1 MDELSFSIAQVA
13 RSMGAARETVSR
25 KLAAGHAEPSGERKG
40 APVYPLSEVI
50 RCLGAAATG
59 KRDPSRM
66 NAFELRAY
74 FAAERDRLKLGVE
87 AGDLMPRADVSAVLG
102 RIAGPLVRE
111 LETLPDRLERDM
123 RVSGEVVEYVRGV
136 IRAARDRMAAAID
149 EVGKA

>member
-1 MDELSFSIAQVA
+1 MDEPTFSVSQIARA
-13 RSMGAARETVSR
+13 MGAARETVSR
-25 KLAAGHAEPSGERKG
+25 KLAAAGAEPAGQRG
-40 APVYPLSEVI
+40 GYPVYDLPAIV
-50 RCLGAAATG
+50 AAFAAHGG
-59 KRDPSRM
+59 KRDPSQM
-66 NAFELRAY
+66 NAFELRAFY
-74 FAAERDRLKLGVE
+74 AAERDRLKLGIE
-87 AGDLMPRADVSAVLG
+87 AGDLLVRADVAAVLG

>member
-1 MDELSFSIAQVA
+1 MDEPTFSVSQIARA
-13 RSMGAARETVSR
+13 MGAARETVSR
-25 KLAAGHAEPSGERKG
+25 KLAAAGAEPAGERKG

-59 KRDPSRM
+59 KSPGRM
-66 NAFELRAY
+66 TPFEARAH
-74 FAAERDRLKLGVE
+74 FQAEREKLRLGVE

>member
-1 MDELSFSIAQVA
+1 MHAGFSISEIAAALGQA
-13 RSMGAARETVSR
+13 RATVSKR
-25 KLAAGHAEPSGERKG
+25 LAAGHAEPSGERKG

-50 RCLGAAATG
+50 RCLGATATG

-66 NAFELRAY
+66 TPFEARAH
-74 FAAERDRLKLGVE
+74 FQAEREKLRLGIE
-87 AGDLMPRADVSAVLG
+87 AGDLLVRADVAAVLG

-149 EVGKA
+149 EVGKV

>member
-1 MDELSFSIAQVA
+1 MHVEFSISEIAAALGQA
-13 RSMGAARETVSR
+13 RATVSKR
-25 KLAAGHAEPSGERKG
+25 LAAGHAEPSGERKG

-59 KRDPSRM
+59 KSPGQM
-66 NAFELRAY
+66 NAFELRAFY
-74 FAAERDRLKLGVE
+74 AAERDRLRLGVE
-87 AGDLMPRADVSAVLG
+87 AGDLLVRADVAAVLG

-136 IRAARDRMAAAID
+136 IRVARDGMAKAID

>member
-40 APVYPLSEVI
+40 ASVYPLSEVI
-50 RCLGAAATG
+50 RCLGATATG
-59 KRDPSRM
+59 KRDPSQM
-66 NAFELRAY
+66 NAFEMRAY

>member
-1 MDELSFSIAQVA
+1 MDELTFSIAQIA
-13 RSMGAARETVSR
+13 RAMGAARETVSR
-25 KLAAGHAEPSGERKG
+25 KLAAAGAEPAGQRG
-40 APVYPLSEVI
+40 GYPVYGLAGIV
-50 RCLGAAATG
+50 AAFTAQGG
-59 KRDPSRM
+59 KNDPSRM

-87 AGDLMPRADVSAVLG
+87 AGDLLVRADVAAVLG